1 MMDTFTRFEGKAAD
15 WLARDYQRRIE
26 QATVRRAYR
35 AFARRY
41 RRWANSLFDLTFLQ
55 SVPSQILMNGDA
67 WRLAEAYAAQLT
79 YTRSP
84 LHARY
89 TQMAVPVAAA
99 FLQLLEKERG
109 REERPVMWNVQL
121 V

>member
-1 MMDTFTRFEGKAAD
+1 MDTFTRFEGKAAD
-15 WLARDYQRRIE
+15 WLARDYQRRVE
-26 QATVRRAYR
+26 QAAIRRAYR

-55 SVPSQILMNGDA
+55 TVPSQILANGDA
-67 WRLAEAYAAQLT
+67 RQLAEAYAAQLT
-79 YTRSP
+79 YGRSP

-89 TQMAVPVAAA
+89 TQMVMPVAAA
-99 FLQLLEKERG
+99 FLQLLEKERR
-109 REERPVMWNVQL
+109 REERSVMWNVQL

>member
-1 MMDTFTRFEGKAAD
+1 MDTFTQLEGKAAD
-15 WLARDYQRRIE
+15 WLARDYQRRVE
-26 QATVRRAYR
+26 QAAIRRAYR

-55 SVPSQILMNGDA
+55 TVPSQILVNGDA

-79 YTRSP
+79 HIRSP
-84 LHARY
+84 RHACY
-89 TQMAVPVAAA
+89 TQMVVPVATA
-99 FLQLLEKERG
+99 FLQLLEKERK
-109 REERPVMWNVQL
+109 REDWSVMWNVQL